1 MDTGNRAG
9 AATAMSHRSIR
20 RSSKGRSV
28 MSATLIANTGTPG
41 ARGPFRLAP
50 LTSMLERAI
59 LHRRSFPPQP
69 NVLD

>member
-1 MDTGNRAG
+1 
-9 AATAMSHRSIR
+9 
-20 RSSKGRSV
+20 

>member
-28 MSATLIANTGTPG
+28 MSATLIPTPG
-41 ARGPFRLAP
+41 HRTRGPFRLAP